1 MMKTIPTLIAFSIF
15 SLTLSG
21 CMTSPEEKEV
31 KFEKKLHVETIVENT
46 DSQKN
51 VKSPTFID
59 LKLNSKFI
67 RSDDKLF
74 RFYDVNPK
82 TWEMT
87 YQRIDK
93 ADGDVVFKV
102 SRKDNIEYVK
112 KTSKEYDNLLAC
124 EADYKVDYAQIEKM
138 KVESKSQEVTNGFV
152 MLVYGDDKYKIND
165 SPCSRTVHYREELV
179 KKKMVSKEFN
189 KYNYSIAVSLEE

>member
-1 MMKTIPTLIAFSIF
+1 MKTLPTLIAFSLF

-21 CMTSPEEKEV
+21 CMTSPEEKEDSL
-31 KFEKKLHVETIVENT
+31 EKKLHVEKVVET
-46 DSQKN
+46 VEIQKN
-51 VKSPTFID
+51 VKSPTFMN
-59 LKLNSKFI
+59 LKLNAKFI

-93 ADGDVVFKV
+93 TDGDVVFKV

-112 KTSKEYDNLLAC
+112 KISNEYESLLAC
-124 EADYKVDYAQIEKM
+124 ETDYKVDYTQIEKV
-138 KVESKSQEVTNGFV
+138 KAESKSQEIVNGFTIV
-152 MLVYGDDKYKIND
+152 TYGDDKYKIND
-165 SPCSRTVHYREELV
+165 SPCSRTVHYKEELV
-179 KKKMVSKEFN
+179 KKKMVRKEFN
-189 KYNYSIAVSLEE
+189 KYNYSIAVSLES